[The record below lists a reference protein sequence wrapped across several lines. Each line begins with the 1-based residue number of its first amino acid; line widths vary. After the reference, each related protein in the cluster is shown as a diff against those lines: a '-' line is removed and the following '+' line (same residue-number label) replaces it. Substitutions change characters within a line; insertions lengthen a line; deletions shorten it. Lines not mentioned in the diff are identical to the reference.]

1 MTEFKPVTRYYQ
13 AMDMVLCVAEDVSY
27 RSEAVGDFL
36 EVLWHPTERYLVGL
50 KVTHA
55 KKVHRAL
62 EIIPKDQPVS
72 LLLLVC
78 AAILESRQIDVPPTA
93 SAVLQDFL
101 QQHRTGTDLTPVERA
116 RVDFTLAP
124 TG

>member
-1 MTEFKPVTRYYQ
+1 MTTFKPTTRYFQ
-13 AMDMVLCVAEDVSY
+13 AMDQILCAVEDVSY
-27 RSEAVGDFL
+27 RSQPVSDRL

-50 KVTHA
+50 KITHA
-55 KKVHRAL
+55 KRVHGAL
-62 EIIPKDQPVS
+62 GHIPLDQPIT

-78 AAILESRQIDVPPTA
+78 AAILDSPRIDVPPTTRGA
-93 SAVLQDFL
+93 LQDFL
-101 QQHRTGTDLTPVERA
+101 QQHRVGTDLSPEERA

>member
-1 MTEFKPVTRYYQ
+1 MSEFKPTTRYYQ
-13 AMDMVLCVAEDVSY
+13 AMDMILCTAEDVSY
-27 RSEAVGDFL
+27 RSQPVSDRL

-55 KKVHRAL
+55 KRVHGAL
-62 EIIPKDQPVS
+62 GHIPNDQPVS

-78 AAILESRQIDVPPTA
+78 SAILDSPRIDVPPTTRVA
-93 SAVLQDFL
+93 LQDFL
-101 QQHRTGTDLTPVERA
+101 QQHRTGTDLSPEERA
-116 RVDFTLAP
+116 RVGFTLAP